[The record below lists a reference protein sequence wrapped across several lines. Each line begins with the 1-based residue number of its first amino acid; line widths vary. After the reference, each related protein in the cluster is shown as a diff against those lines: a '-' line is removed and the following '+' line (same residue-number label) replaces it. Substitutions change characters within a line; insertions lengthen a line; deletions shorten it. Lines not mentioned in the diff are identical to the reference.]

1 MSSLGPAD
9 SEIGSSVQKLA
20 CLAIFTIPNH
30 TKRITEIGPSVRK
43 LAFFA
48 KWSPSGILVSDGLGI
63 RWFSMVFNG
72 IQMVSHGLGWSRIVL
87 VGLGWSASV
96 DTDYH
101 RIVQNTQT

>member
-43 LAFFA
+43 LAFLA

-72 IQMVSHGLGWSRIVL
+72 LTWSRMVSDSLGWSRMVCL
-87 VGLGWSASV
+87 S
-96 DTDYH
+96 
-101 RIVQNTQT
+101 